1 MSIGICDLTIG
12 QARLLGLALVCCAS
26 LSACVGGE
34 GFSFAPKGAAAPES
48 SEPDAAY
55 AKSTQVTLARGAVK
69 LKAPEGFCIDQA
81 SVSSG
86 LRGSSAML
94 AKCSSLDGKGAG
106 DDTAVMSVQISA
118 RRGSTATAP
127 SGQDL
132 INATRPRRTLRSKQK
147 GDLALIQIATGGDEV
162 FSAADPIHWRGA
174 TALDTR
180 LVLLGL
186 FAPKGSAMTSDEG
199 AELLASLAR
208 GISATQGT
216 LLGLGRK
223 ASNASSETDAK
234 NQPKGVSEN
243 SMLETVEPVKK
254 GGQGF
259 IARLLNRS

>member
-1 MSIGICDLTIG
+1 MSIGICDLTKG
-12 QARLLGLALVCCAS
+12 QARRLGLALVCCAS

-34 GFSFAPKGAAAPES
+34 GFSFAPNGAAGPENS
-48 SEPDAAY
+48 QADRAY

-69 LKAPEGFCIDQA
+69 LKAPEGFCIDPA

-106 DDTAVMSVQISA
+106 EDTAVMSVQISA

-132 INATRPRRTLRSKQK
+132 INATRPRRTLQSKQK

-162 FSAADPIHWRGA
+162 FSAADPVHWRGA
-174 TALDTR
+174 TALNTR

-186 FAPKGSAMTSDEG
+186 FAPKGSEIASDEG

-208 GISATQGT
+208 GISATQGS
-216 LLGLGRK
+216 LLGLGPA
-223 ASNASSETDAK
+223 ASDASSETDAK
-234 NQPKGVSEN
+234 NQAKDVSEN
-243 SMLETVEPVKK
+243 STTEKVEPTKK

>member
-12 QARLLGLALVCCAS
+12 QARRLGLALVCCAS

-34 GFSFAPKGAAAPES
+34 GFSFAPNGAAAPES
-48 SEPDAAY
+48 SQADRAY

-69 LKAPEGFCIDQA
+69 VKAPEGFCIDQA

-86 LRGSSAML
+86 LRRSSAIL

-106 DDTAVMSVQISA
+106 EDTAVMSVQISA
-118 RRGSTATAP
+118 RRGSTTAAP

-132 INATRPRRTLRSKQK
+132 INATRPRRTLQSKQK

-162 FSAADPIHWRGA
+162 FSAADPVHWRGA

-180 LVLLGL
+180 LLLLGL
-186 FAPKGSAMTSDEG
+186 FAPKGSEMTSDEG
-199 AELLASLAR
+199 AELLASLER
-208 GISATQGT
+208 GISATQGS
-216 LLGLGRK
+216 LLGLGPA
-223 ASNASSETDAK
+223 ASNASSETDAE
-234 NQPKGVSEN
+234 NQLKDVPKDSTT
-243 SMLETVEPVKK
+243 ETVEPTKK